1 MQSTSHA
8 LRSDIGQPAI
18 TDRRIEQLSTIGIGV
33 LRYGLVFLLLLWGGF
48 KFFDFEARAIQP
60 LVEHSPFL
68 AWLYPILGLHGTSA
82 LFGVF
87 EVVAAALIAIRP
99 WAPRISGYASM
110 AASGMFVITLSFLF
124 STPGALSPSHP
135 ANGFLLKDIMLLGAA
150 LFTAGDALRAARS
163 DRS

>member
-8 LRSDIGQPAI
+8 LPSNIRQLAM
-18 TDRRIEQLSTIGIGV
+18 TDHHIELLSTAGIGV

-60 LVEHSPFL
+60 FVEHSPFL
-68 AWLYPILGLHGTSA
+68 GWLYPTLGLHGTSA

-87 EVVAAALIAIRP
+87 ELVAAGLIAIRP
-99 WAPRISGYASM
+99 WAPMISGYASL

-124 STPGALSPSHP
+124 STPGVLSPTHP

-150 LFTAGDALRAARS
+150 LVTAAEALRAARS
-163 DRS
+163 DRP